1 VNVARTFGRLRLL
14 ALLALALA
22 GCDDSPHGLSHAQIE
37 QTINQHGTALKS
49 CWKANGPH
57 GELRLHVD
65 ITMSPDGHVESAVA
79 NSHDAVVNACLEK
92 QIKGWRFAKVS
103 AQTKFSLPVN
113 FTR

>member
-1 VNVARTFGRLRLL
+1 VNAVEILGRLRLL

-37 QTINQHGTALKS
+37 QTINEHGAALKS

-79 NSHDAVVNACLEK
+79 NSHDPVVNACLEK
-92 QIKGWRFAKVS
+92 QIRGWRFAKVS